1 MAARALSILV
11 LIRLLNSRLVLD
23 KRWIS
28 VELSYLFAEI
38 IVVVY
43 DKLLD

>member
-1 MAARALSILV
+1 MTAGALSILV

>member
-11 LIRLLNSRLVLD
+11 LIRLPNGRLVLD